1 VDNRQD
7 VFQDDNDDGDRQTD
21 ISLSMKGSSVVRG
34 RKRSH
39 VYKRDE
45 RGPCTVGGIYF
56 PPPPEPFPCPPISML
71 NRRVRTTAA
80 LTRTESTLKL
90 GV

>member
-1 VDNRQD
+1 MDNRQD
-7 VFQDDNDDGDRQTD
+7 VFQDNNDDGDRQTD

-45 RGPCTVGGIYF
+45 RGPCTVGGIYS
-56 PPPPEPFPCPPISML
+56 PPRAIPLSPNFNVEQACQDHCRIDT
-71 NRRVRTTAA
+71 N
-80 LTRTESTLKL
+80 
-90 GV
+90 

>member
-1 VDNRQD
+1 MENRQD
-7 VFQDDNDDGDRQTD
+7 VFQDNNDDGDRQTD

-56 PPPPEPFPCPPISML
+56 PPLSHSPVPQFQC
-71 NRRVRTTAA
+71 
-80 LTRTESTLKL
+80 
-90 GV
+90 